1 MMPGT
6 KGILFML
13 AVLPFVAA
21 PEAAQGFAIPAA
33 FHEGN
38 EAYRDMKYQQAAT
51 LFRQAAAASPAS
63 GTLQNLGNAE
73 WQSGR
78 TGQAILAWEQARWLN
93 PFNDAARNNL
103 RFARKVAQLEA
114 PDLAWY
120 EVVSSWLPFNW
131 WAWIAGISF
140 WFAVGVGT
148 LPGILRLRK
157 AVWQQA
163 LAAFALA
170 VFLLSVPAHLGVN
183 SRSHIGFVLEK
194 NAPLRLTAT
203 EEAQY
208 VTRLQA
214 GEPARLERVRGH
226 FILIRTNRT
235 LGWIHRDQFGLTCML
250 DISGTAARPSPP
262 PTIAVF
268 QDGPR
273 PVPGRSTSKRGGLQI
288 SGAAPQA
295 CVLRPETGRG
305 PA

>member
-1 MMPGT
+1 MRSRI
-6 KGILFML
+6 KAILFTL
-13 AVLPFVAA
+13 FLLVAA
-21 PEAAQGFAIPAA
+21 VPQNAHGFALQAV
-33 FHEGN
+33 FQEGA
-38 EAYRDMKYQQAAT
+38 EAYRARDFQQAAI
-51 LFRQAAAASPAS
+51 LFRQAAGARPAS

-73 WQSGR
+73 WESGR

-103 RFARKVAQLEA
+103 RFARRVAQLEA

-120 EVVSSWLPFNW
+120 EVVSTWLPFNW
-131 WAWIAGISF
+131 WTSIAGISF
-140 WFAVGVGT
+140 WFAVGIGT
-148 LPGILRLRK
+148 VPGILRMRK

-170 VFLLSVPAHLGVN
+170 IFLLSVPAHFGVN
-183 SRSHIGFVLEK
+183 GRSRLGFVLEK

-235 LGWIHRDQFGLTCML
+235 LGWIRQEQFGLTCTL
-250 DISGTAARPSPP
+250 NVGGSVVHPSPP
-262 PTIAVF
+262 SAIAVDR
-268 QDGPR
+268 DGHP
-273 PVPGRSTSKRGGLQI
+273 PVPGR
-288 SGAAPQA
+288 
-295 CVLRPETGRG
+295 G
-305 PA
+305 PS

>member
-1 MMPGT
+1 MISRV
-6 KGILFML
+6 KGILFTL
-13 AVLPFVAA
+13 LLPAFLAA
-21 PEAAQGFAIPAA
+21 PQTGNCFAVPAA
-33 FHEGN
+33 FHEGA
-38 EAYRDMKYQQAAT
+38 EAYQAMNYQQAAES
-51 LFRQAAAASPAS
+51 FRRAAIARPAS

-93 PFNDAARNNL
+93 PFNEAARNNL

-120 EVVSSWLPFNW
+120 EVVSTWLPFNW
-131 WAWIAGISF
+131 WAWITGISF
-140 WFAVGVGT
+140 WFAIGIGT
-148 LPGILRLRK
+148 VPGILRLRK

-170 VFLLSVPAHLGVN
+170 VFLLSLPAHLGVN
-183 SRSHIGFVLEK
+183 SRSHLGFVLEK

-208 VTRLQA
+208 VTRLPA

-235 LGWIHRDQFGLTCML
+235 LGWIHRDQFGLTCVL
-250 DISGTAARPSPP
+250 DVGRTSTRPSPP
-262 PTIAVF
+262 PAIAI
-268 QDGPR
+268 GPR
-273 PVPGRSTSKRGGLQI
+273 PVPGRSTSERAGLQET
-288 SGAAPQA
+288 SSAVWQGF
-295 CVLRPETGRG
+295 VLRPGTGRG